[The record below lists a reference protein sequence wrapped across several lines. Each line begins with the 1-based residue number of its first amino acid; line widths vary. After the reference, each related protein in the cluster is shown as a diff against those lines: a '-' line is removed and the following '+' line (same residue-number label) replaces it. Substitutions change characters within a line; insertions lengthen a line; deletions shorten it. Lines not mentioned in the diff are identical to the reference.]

1 MVTICLFQ
9 CFYLRREY
17 VWLVTCLFVSQT
29 ALFMHHLS
37 IIKEFRSEISFADWR
52 ISCKFVLLAR
62 NCVLTNHAAPAET
75 GLRVVGVC
83 PAVVWSPHTATC
95 RAAPWVPALCALR
108 RLQRLQC
115 PRNQQ
120 GSRVCCPGII
130 RTFSC
135 SGILATQ
142 LWGHL
147 ASKQMSFL
155 TTFENVDWPAN
166 VSC

>member
-37 IIKEFRSEISFADWR
+37 IIKEFQSEIIFADWQ

-62 NCVLTNHAAPAET
+62 NCVLTNHAAPGGT

-83 PAVVWSPHTATC
+83 PAVPRSPHTAPC
-95 RAAPWVPALCALR
+95 RAAPLSAGTLCSPKTPTTPVSTEPAREQGLL
-108 RLQRLQC
+108 
-115 PRNQQ
+115 PR
-120 GSRVCCPGII
+120 
-130 RTFSC
+130 
-135 SGILATQ
+135 
-142 LWGHL
+142 
-147 ASKQMSFL
+147 
-155 TTFENVDWPAN
+155 E
-166 VSC
+166 